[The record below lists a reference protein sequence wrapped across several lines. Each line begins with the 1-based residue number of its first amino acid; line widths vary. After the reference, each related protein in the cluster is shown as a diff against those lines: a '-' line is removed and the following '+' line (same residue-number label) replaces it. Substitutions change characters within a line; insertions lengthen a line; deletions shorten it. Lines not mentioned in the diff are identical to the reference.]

1 MSNSKHI
8 TETVTIGNRCSA
20 KPPRQYAQEDYLD
33 VGNYK
38 AYLDH
43 LMHSR
48 VTPETPNPAITA
60 ALRVCALAAH
70 MAGAGLYGINTYGP
84 RYYPVAKHHAAF
96 CMVAADLI
104 PLLLTGQISPAKFQT
119 EDRIRKELEAFLV
132 ADREGWDVSSVVD
145 YAESED
151 CLYVS

>member
-1 MSNSKHI
+1 MHLATEKHI
-8 TETVTIGNRCSA
+8 IDNRYSA
-20 KPPRQYAQEDYLD
+20 KSPRQYAQEDYLD

-43 LMHSR
+43 LMNSR

-60 ALRVCALAAH
+60 ALGVCALAAH
-70 MAGAGLYGINTYGP
+70 LAGAGLYGINTYGP

-104 PLLLTGQISPAKFQT
+104 PLLLTGQVNPAKFQT
-119 EDRIRKELEAFLV
+119 EEHIRKELEAFLV
-132 ADREGWDVSSVVD
+132 AEMGEWDVGSVTD

>member
-1 MSNSKHI
+1 MNLA
-8 TETVTIGNRCSA
+8 TETLTIGNRYNV

-33 VGNYK
+33 VGNYQ

-43 LMHSR
+43 LMNSR
-48 VTPETPNPAITA
+48 VTPATSTTAITA
-60 ALRVCALAAH
+60 ALSTRALAVQL
-70 MAGAGLYGINTYGP
+70 AGAGLYGINTYGP

-104 PLLLTGQISPAKFQT
+104 PLLLAGQVNPAKFQT
-119 EDRIRKELEAFLV
+119 ETQIRCEIEAFLV
-132 ADREGWDVSSVVD
+132 ADREGWDAGSVAD

>member
-1 MSNSKHI
+1 MNLATKKTEEITGNSY
-8 TETVTIGNRCSA
+8 SA
-20 KPPRQYAQEDYLD
+20 KSPRQYAQEDYLD

-43 LMHSR
+43 LMNSR

-60 ALRVCALAAH
+60 ALGVCALAAH

-104 PLLLTGQISPAKFQT
+104 PLLLTGQVNPAKFQT
-119 EDRIRKELEAFLV
+119 EEHIRKELEAFLV
-132 ADREGWDVSSVVD
+132 AEMGEWDVGSVTD